1 MRFLNFLK
9 GQGNLKQID
18 VSEDDDFVD
27 LQLTVTKYWKDD
39 DEHHIVQAKGL
50 WGRETVGLAIAF
62 RPDMKLGIV
71 DTEVDKKRFYREGV
85 NFYSIGKLSDNF
97 TRALHSLFQIDGTL
111 GNMQDSVGSTALIV
125 SGRPEHFDED
135 YIKAKVF
142 FDGANEKNL
151 YAEWYVN
158 VDLKNKIL
166 ELREKDPEY
175 RKNIL
180 AILTNV

>member
-9 GQGNLKQID
+9 GQSNLKQID

-27 LQLTVTKYWKDD
+27 LQLKVTKYWKDD
-39 DEHHIVQAKGL
+39 DEHHIIQAMGL

-71 DTEVDKKRFYREGV
+71 DSEVDKKRFYREGV

-97 TRALHSLFQIDGTL
+97 TKALNSLFQIESTTFKML
-111 GNMQDSVGSTALIV
+111 DSVGSTALIV
-125 SGRPEHFDED
+125 SGRPEHFDEE

-158 VDLKNKIL
+158 LDLKNNIL

-180 AILTNV
+180 TILTNV

>member
-9 GQGNLKQID
+9 GQSNLKQID

-27 LQLTVTKYWKDD
+27 LQLKVTKYWKDD
-39 DEHHIVQAKGL
+39 DEHHIIQAMGL

-71 DTEVDKKRFYREGV
+71 DSEVDKKRFYREGV

-97 TRALHSLFQIDGTL
+97 TKALNSLFQIESTTFKML
-111 GNMQDSVGSTALIV
+111 DSVGSTALIV
-125 SGRPEHFDED
+125 SGRPEHFDEE

-158 VDLKNKIL
+158 LDLKNNIL

-180 AILTNV
+180 AILTNA